1 MNAVLVLLILNVVLL
16 SAALIVLIVGF
27 AVSARRLSEKIT
39 QITVATRDVRD
50 AVVSTV
56 ATTRQLM
63 SNADELMTDV
73 KGRLERIDA
82 LAEHVERAL
91 AVKNIAV
98 AAGKAL
104 ISPKITLVSII
115 EGLREGARAL
125 WGHKNESKEEPINEQ

>member
-39 QITVATRDVRD
+39 QITVATQDVRD

-56 ATTRQLM
+56 ATARQLM
-63 SNADELMTDV
+63 SSADALMTDV
-73 KGRLERIDA
+73 KGRLERIDT
-82 LAEHVERAL
+82 LAEQVERAL

-104 ISPKITLVSII
+104 ISPKITLVSIM
-115 EGLREGARAL
+115 EGLREGAKAL